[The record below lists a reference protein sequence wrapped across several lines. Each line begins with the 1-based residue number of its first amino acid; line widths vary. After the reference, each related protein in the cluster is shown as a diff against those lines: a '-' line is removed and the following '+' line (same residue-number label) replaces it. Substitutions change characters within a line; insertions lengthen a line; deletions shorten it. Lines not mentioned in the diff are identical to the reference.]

1 MIAPHSFLL
10 GNKMD
15 GMLSHLEELLEAKNI
30 FVRKRKQNR
39 TRALGI
45 LMYHYGLS
53 LRKCK
58 TILSS
63 FEDISHESIRK
74 WYHRTDTIFTIK
86 ITYRKI
92 IAVDETKLKI
102 NGKLHIVWAAID
114 TSNWEVLGIW
124 ISQGRA
130 EIEAYSFLKFIL
142 RKCTNQPKILVD
154 GGPWYKPALIRLGV
168 EWEHITFGLRNP
180 IEQWFFL
187 LKHRIKLFY
196 RNWPYNTKLI
206 TVQNW
211 LNCFVS
217 MYHFT
222 RC

>member
-1 MIAPHSFLL
+1 
-10 GNKMD
+10 MD

-30 FVRKRKQNR
+30 FVRKRKQR
-39 TRALGI
+39 KTRALGI

-53 LRKCK
+53 LRKCRN
-58 TILSS
+58 IVSD

-74 WYHRTDTIFTIK
+74 WYHKTDTIFTVESCDRE
-86 ITYRKI
+86 T

-124 ISQGRA
+124 VTKGRA
-130 EIEAYSFLKFIL
+130 SIEAYSFLKHVL
-142 RKCTNQPKILVD
+142 TKCTNQPKILVD
-154 GGPWYKPALIRLGV
+154 GGPWYKPALDRLGV

-187 LKHRIKLFY
+187 LKHRIKRFY
-196 RNWPYNTKLI
+196 RNWPYNTKLE